1 MLNIKNRSAL
11 GVGMVEVLVAV
22 VVIGVGMLGIASLY
36 VTTLQAKTTALS
48 RLKAVNLA
56 YDIADRIRANPTAG
70 NAYAVSS
77 GTTLTAPSQ
86 TCLATDCTP
95 AQIAA
100 ADLYAWSTQITSA
113 SNGLPG
119 GSYVKRSISFT
130 NRTATTPQIFKIDLI
145 WREASTASSDLKYSM
160 TVQAP

>member
-1 MLNIKNRSAL
+1 MLEKKYSL

-36 VTTLQAKTTALS
+36 VTTLQAKTTSLS

-56 YDIADRIRANPTAG
+56 YDIADRIRANRAG
-70 NAYAVSS
+70 GSS
-77 GTTLTAPSQ
+77 YTLATGTTLTAPSP
-86 TCLATDCTP
+86 TCSASNCTP
-95 AQIAA
+95 AQVAA
-100 ADLYAWSTQITSA
+100 ADLYAWSTQVTNT

-119 GSYVKRSISFT
+119 GSNVKRSISFT
-130 NRTATTPQIFKIDLI
+130 DRTATTPQVFKIDLV
-145 WREASTASSDLKYSM
+145 WREASTATTDLKYSL

>member
-1 MLNIKNRSAL
+1 MLNIKNRSVL

-56 YDIADRIRANPTAG
+56 YDIADRIRANPMAG
-70 NAYAVSS
+70 NAYALADT
-77 GTTLTAPSQ
+77 TTLTAPSQ
-86 TCLATDCTP
+86 TCLAADCTP

-100 ADLYAWSTQITSA
+100 ADLYAWSNQVTNSA
-113 SNGLPG
+113 NGLPG
-119 GSYVKRSISFT
+119 GSYVKRRISFT
-130 NRTATTPQIFKIDLI
+130 GRTATTPQIFKIELV
-145 WREASTASSDLKYSM
+145 WREASTASSDLTYSM